1 MDSALII
8 SYSNKVADSLAEIL
22 AQASV
27 ADITTL
33 SNGGEARRMLIEKD
47 FDLYIIN
54 TPLPDEFGESLALN
68 IAEKGISVVILLVKA
83 EFYDEI
89 SARVEDHGIITVAKP
104 ISRTLFWNALKLA
117 IAAHK
122 KLKAIHNENTKLVQ
136 KI

>member
-33 SNGGEARRMLIEKD
+33 STAGSKEDADRKE

-68 IAEKGISVVILLVKA
+68 IASKGINVVILLVRPNFTTK
-83 EFYDEI
+83 YRQ
-89 SARVEDHGIITVAKP
+89 SRGLWCHYGCKTHC
-104 ISRTLFWNALKLA
+104 RTLFWNALKLA
-117 IAAHK
+117 IAAIRSSK
-122 KLKAIHNENTKLVQ
+122 PYIM
-136 KI
+136 KIRNLFRR